1 MYFYN
6 SPDFMFIWLGL
17 LSIGAAPALINFNLA
32 SSALLHCVEVSGTR
46 LLLYDSAED
55 CVSRIERSKN
65 QLHAVGVECVVL
77 DAALKAKISQYPIS
91 RPETD
96 CFNSASF
103 QLPLALM
110 YTSGTTGL
118 PKASPWTAHRQYI
131 SASLLPRPFGQR
143 PGLGGDRTYICIPL
157 YHGTGGLAAL
167 ADMMNGVSIALA
179 PKFSLSCFWQDCIDS
194 EATFFVYVG
203 EIVRYLLSVPPS
215 SVEKKHQI
223 RMIWGNGLSPEL
235 WSKAKDRFG
244 ITEVGEF
251 YASTEGVLGFVNH
264 SRNDFG
270 TGAIGHHGCILRYKY
285 QDILVPVRID
295 ADTGDIWR
303 SPDTGFAQRV
313 TYKQGGEMLVKLQSR
328 KAWAGYYGAEEATR
342 KKLLQDVFAKGDFY
356 FRTGDALRRDD
367 NGHWYFIDRLGDTY
381 RWKGENIS
389 TTEVTQAIG
398 KYPNIT
404 EANVY
409 GVKIPCHDGRTG
421 CAAVVLASG
430 DVDAFDW
437 ASLATMLRKELPP
450 YAVPTFIRVR
460 RAVGSMSTDNHK
472 HSKVQLRLEGV
483 EPQALGTK
491 VPNGNTDSLLWL
503 PAGSSKYVHFT
514 QNDWDKLTQ
523 SRARI

>member
-1 MYFYN
+1 M
-6 SPDFMFIWLGL
+6 
-17 LSIGAAPALINFNLA
+17 
-32 SSALLHCVEVSGTR
+32 
-46 LLLYDSAED
+46 
-55 CVSRIERSKN
+55 
-65 QLHAVGVECVVL
+65 
-77 DAALKAKISQYPIS
+77 
-91 RPETD
+91 
-96 CFNSASF
+96 
-103 QLPLALM
+103 
-110 YTSGTTGL
+110 
-118 PKASPWTAHRQYI
+118 
-131 SASLLPRPFGQR
+131 
-143 PGLGGDRTYICIPL
+143 
-157 YHGTGGLAAL
+157 
-167 ADMMNGVSIALA
+167 
-179 PKFSLSCFWQDCIDS
+179 
-194 EATFFVYVG
+194 
-203 EIVRYLLSVPPS
+203 
-215 SVEKKHQI
+215 
-223 RMIWGNGLSPEL
+223 
-235 WSKAKDRFG
+235 
-244 ITEVGEF
+244 
-251 YASTEGVLGFVNH
+251 
-264 SRNDFG
+264 
-270 TGAIGHHGCILRYKY
+270 
-285 QDILVPVRID
+285 RID

-367 NGHWYFIDRLGDTY
+367 NGHWYFIDRLGEYPLKIVGLTLTDMIDCYVGDTY

-409 GVKIPCHDGRTG
+409 GVKIPCHDGRAG

-460 RAVGSMSTDNHK
+460 SAVGSMSTDNHK

-491 VPNGNTDSLLWL
+491 VPNGDSDSLLWL